1 MELSREKKVLKKQ
14 LGRKPRNIVK
24 APVKCK
30 VGYPQVITTAPIL
43 EDSIFPTTFWLTCPE
58 LNYRIAQLED
68 QGYVTKIKEEIDSS
82 IDLKKQLMEAHQTY
96 ADYRVSLMT
105 EKKLAELKDKNEGQY
120 KVIKE
125 SGVGGIMDYEGIKC
139 LHTHYAH
146 YLARGDNPVGLL
158 VQELLNAEY
167 DEFNPDE
174 CRRKCE
180 LEVQK

>member
-1 MELSREKKVLKKQ
+1 MELSREKRVLKKQ
-14 LGRKPRNIVK
+14 LGREPRNIVEI
-24 APVKCK
+24 PVKCK
-30 VGYPQVITTAPIL
+30 AGFPQVITTAPIL

-82 IDLKKQLMEAHQTY
+82 IDLKKKLMEAHQDY

-105 EKKLAELKDKNEGQY
+105 EKELTELKEKNEGQH

-125 SGVGGIMDYEGIKC
+125 SGVGGIIDYEGIKC

-146 YLARGDNPVGLL
+146 YLVRGNNPVGLL

-167 DEFNPDE
+167 DELNSEE
-174 CRRKCE
+174 CKQKCE
-180 LEVQK
+180 LGVEE